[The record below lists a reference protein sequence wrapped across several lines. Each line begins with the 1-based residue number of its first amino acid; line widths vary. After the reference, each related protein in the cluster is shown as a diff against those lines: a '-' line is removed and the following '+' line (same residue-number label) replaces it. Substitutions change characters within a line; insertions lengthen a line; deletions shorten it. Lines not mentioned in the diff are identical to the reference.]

1 MGVRAAPSCAAA
13 PAAAGAEQNR
23 RPGLWP
29 TSPPPLLLL
38 LLLSLGLLHAGRRR
52 PGGERAARAL
62 FWVPERHG
70 PSGRAR
76 RSPSRAHG
84 SNWRPAAAPGP
95 ARRRLRPPPA
105 TAASPIPAC
114 GGRVQDQRSGA
125 LLLSTGVLTGAA
137 ADRVSA
143 ALAACERRLEP
154 CAAAAAAAA
163 LQLRVAARPGIA
175 PGAKIFHPTLGWI
188 PKELKVI
195 RDFFRFCQGRFGSRV
210 WRIEEVFE
218 ASLVFSVPSGLDR

>member
-1 MGVRAAPSCAAA
+1 M
-13 PAAAGAEQNR
+13 
-23 RPGLWP
+23 
-29 TSPPPLLLL
+29 
-38 LLLSLGLLHAGRRR
+38 
-52 PGGERAARAL
+52 
-62 FWVPERHG
+62 
-70 PSGRAR
+70 
-76 RSPSRAHG
+76 
-84 SNWRPAAAPGP
+84 
-95 ARRRLRPPPA
+95 
-105 TAASPIPAC
+105 
-114 GGRVQDQRSGA
+114 QDQRSGA
-125 LLLSTGVLTGAA
+125 LLLSTGVFTGAA

-154 CAAAAAAAA
+154 CAAAAA

-175 PGAKIFHPTLGWI
+175 PGAKIFYPTLGWI